1 MSITELSVLFGGAL
15 CIGLWWWVMQAH
27 DRVDLIS
34 REVCKDLNVQRLDEA
49 VALRRVSLAHTAY
62 GMRLERVFRFEFS
75 VSGADRRCGEICLHG
90 NWPCWVHL
98 DHPDGDIHIDLS
110 SHA

>member
-1 MSITELSVLFGGAL
+1 MSITELSLLFGGAL

-49 VALRRVSLAHTAY
+49 VALRRVSETE
-62 GMRLERVFRFEFS
+62 RLQAVGGTFIES
-75 VSGADRRCGEICLHG
+75 
-90 NWPCWVHL
+90 
-98 DHPDGDIHIDLS
+98 
-110 SHA
+110 